1 MKMKFNWIPLLHLFS
16 AAFAPNSEI
25 TDYVPVDLSAPSGSQ
40 TTKLK
45 LYIPTRGS
53 LSLSNPEEVYESVIN
68 SWTHVVEPH
77 SEGLMDPKYGHLSQ
91 PGLSSAEAWHHFTA
105 GQSGVIDSARF
116 RDGNGNFEEPFLV
129 DTRFGLVC
137 SVHSALG

>member
-16 AAFAPNSEI
+16 SAFAPNSEI

-116 RDGNGNFEEPFLV
+116 RDGNFEEPFL
-129 DTRFGLVC
+129 G
-137 SVHSALG
+137 